1 MSGALSGLRILDL
14 TRVLAGPICTQ
25 MLGDLGAEV
34 IKIERPGTGDDT
46 REWGPPFLQDE
57 YGQDTA
63 ESAYYLCANRNK
75 RSVAID
81 ISRPEGQN
89 LLHRLLA
96 QCDVLVE
103 NFKVGSLAKYG
114 LGYEQIRDRYP
125 RLIYA
130 SITGFGQT
138 GPLATE
144 PGYDFLAQGMSGFM
158 GVTGPIDG
166 GPTKAGIAIS
176 DYVTGL
182 YTVIGILAALNARTQ
197 TGRGQHVDSALLDC
211 SIAMM
216 TNVAQYFLTSG
227 ARPPRVGNAH
237 TTVVPYQDFESA
249 DGHVIIVAGNDH
261 QFRTLCTVMARTEWA
276 SDARFATNHDRVRHR
291 DALLALMRPV
301 IVGQTTAYWIEKLR
315 AVDIPVGPIYQLD
328 QVFTDP
334 QVQAREMCIAMS
346 HPASPSP
353 VSLIGCALKLS
364 DTPAHYQSPPP
375 RLGAH
380 TESVLC
386 SLGGLS
392 PADIETLRTQ
402 KVIG

>member
-1 MSGALSGLRILDL
+1 MTGALSGLRILDL

-46 REWGPPFLQDE
+46 REWGPPFLKDTQ
-57 YGQDTA
+57 GKDTA

-81 ISRPEGQN
+81 VSRPEGQE
-89 LLHRLLA
+89 LIHRLLA
-96 QCDVLVE
+96 HSDVLVE

-114 LGYEQIRDRYP
+114 LAYEQIRDRYP

-130 SITGFGQT
+130 SITGFGQN

-144 PGYDFLAQGMSGFM
+144 PGYDVLAQGMSGFM
-158 GVTGPIDG
+158 SVTGPLDG

-197 TGRGQHVDSALLDC
+197 TGWGQHVDSALLDC

-227 ARPPRVGNAH
+227 TRPPRVGNAH

-249 DGHVIIVAGNDH
+249 DGHVIIAAGNDH
-261 QFRTLCTVMARTEWA
+261 QFRVLCDVMEHAEWVK
-276 SDARFATNHDRVRHR
+276 DPRFVTNHDRVRNR
-291 DALLALMRPV
+291 DELLMLMRP
-301 IVGQTTAYWIEKLR
+301 IIAAQSTDYWIEKLR

-334 QVQAREMCIAMS
+334 QVQARDMRITMN
-346 HPASPSP
+346 HPASPAP
-353 VSLIGCALKLS
+353 ISLIGCALKLS
-364 DTPAHYQSPPP
+364 DTPAQYQSPPP
-375 RLGAH
+375 RLGEH

-392 PADIETLRTQ
+392 TTDIETLRTQ